1 MKRTNI
7 EINENLMEE
16 ALKLTHLSTQKEVV
30 NLALENLIKS
40 MNRRKMAEL
49 RGKVKWEGNLDEMR
63 YDQESNWQTCCVDV
77 ERWKAVEKLRT
88 SVFPLNISFK
98 IYIP

>member
-7 EINENLMEE
+7 EINENLMKE

-63 YDQESNWQTCCVDV
+63 S
-77 ERWKAVEKLRT
+77 A
-88 SVFPLNISFK
+88 
-98 IYIP
+98 